1 MGKSV
6 FLDLGPT
13 LTLTLACK
21 ENIWRPLGGTD
32 LKGSQ
37 LPTTL
42 SSMLGFRLLCSAHL
56 PWDIP
61 PSAGPPRGEAPTP
74 RPSST
79 LTTHPQGCVCLPASA
94 EGRRQPWKCSHK
106 TGLQRELFP
115 ESERKKYQPSTRG
128 SPHASCLADH
138 FPFPSL
144 SEEPLCWSFSMGT
157 PPVRKSSI
165 LLTGMGQPQS
175 ESNPQA
181 IGPLQEYV
189 S

>member
-1 MGKSV
+1 MRN
-6 FLDLGPT
+6 GPQRVSI
-13 LTLTLACK
+13 AHH
-21 ENIWRPLGGTD
+21 
-32 LKGSQ
+32 SQ
-37 LPTTL
+37 LRVGLP
-42 SSMLGFRLLCSAHL
+42 SALLCS
-56 PWDIP
+56 
-61 PSAGPPRGEAPTP
+61 SAMGYTYQCRASRGGTPTL

-94 EGRRQPWKCSHK
+94 EGRRQPWNCSHK

-144 SEEPLCWSFSMGT
+144 SEEPLCWSFSRGT

-165 LLTGMGQPQS
+165 LITGMDKPKVR
-175 ESNPQA
+175 A
-181 IGPLQEYV
+181 IHRL
-189 S
+189 